1 MRILAAS
8 FKASLSGVYMVY
20 ELAEPITEEAQPFQ
34 SPQIVDDF
42 GTEEYVTSS
51 IVPVGHTTQYDS
63 NLRAKLEMAP
73 NSPDGDGDY
82 LVRQTGSQN
91 EYVPYTDGSRI
102 TALEGKIPAA
112 PSANG
117 SYILKCTV
125 TDGSTTYAWV
135 AE

>member
-1 MRILAAS
+1 M
-8 FKASLSGVYMVY
+8 SGVYLVY
-20 ELAEPITEEAQPFQ
+20 ELAEPTTEEAQSFQ

-51 IVPVGHTTQYDS
+51 IVPVGHTTQYDH

-73 NSPDGDGDY
+73 NSPDVDGDY
-82 LVRQTGSQN
+82 LVRQTGSKN
-91 EYVPYTDGSRI
+91 EYVPYTDGCRI
-102 TALEGKIPAA
+102 TALEGKIPAV

-117 SYILKCTV
+117 GYILKCTV
-125 TDGSTTYAWV
+125 TDGTATYAWV